1 MWFKQLVG
9 FEEESPE
16 NVRKN
21 IIVDGDQLISKVN
34 GKSYQLGSLEVPT
47 LEELRNK
54 SPYSKFDDEQ
64 IKVLEIIGDIQE
76 LHCDPLNKNA
86 LFQAAS
92 QFNLLEMVGPHVT
105 PEKGVGI
112 YEYDRTQGP
121 ACAIACGAGTIYRNY
136 FVPVNNQMGQ
146 TKNNQIDCLELI
158 GKELNNA
165 KHNLWEMSNGYAL
178 PNKDG
183 LINISA
189 QLKQL
194 TEEER
199 ELLKGKL
206 KIGIQWNTEVTL
218 NNTKQIVSQA
228 YCSALPVA
236 YSNIET
242 FYWEY
247 FAQLIL
253 EASYEATLH
262 AALINYERTGCK
274 KVFLTLLGGG
284 AFGNDIKW
292 IMDALKIV
300 LNRFEN
306 TPLEVGVVSYGESN
320 SEVVNLLKEFL
331 IKKND

>member
-21 IIVDGDQLISKVN
+21 IIIDGDHLISKVN
-34 GKSYQLGSLEVPT
+34 GKAYQWGSLEVPT

-54 SPYSKFDDEQ
+54 STYLNTYKEKL
-64 IKVLEIIGDIQE
+64 KVHEIIGDIQE
-76 LHCDPLNKNA
+76 IHCDPRNKNA

-92 QFNLLEMVGPHVT
+92 QFNLLEMVGPYVT
-105 PEKGVGI
+105 PEKGVDI
-112 YEYDRTQGP
+112 YERDKTQGP

-136 FVPVNNQMGQ
+136 FVPVGNQLGQ
-146 TKNNQIDCLELI
+146 TENKQIDCLELI
-158 GKELNNA
+158 GEELNNV
-165 KHNLWEMSNGYAL
+165 KYTLWEMSNGYAL
-178 PNKDG
+178 PSQEG
-183 LINISA
+183 LLNINA
-189 QLKQL
+189 QLARL
-194 TEEER
+194 TPLQR
-199 ELLKGKL
+199 EHLKGKL

-236 YSNIET
+236 YSSVDPI
-242 FYWEY
+242 YWES
-247 FAQLIL
+247 FARLVL

-284 AFGNDIKW
+284 AFGNDTQW
-292 IMDALKIV
+292 IMDALGIA
-300 LNRFEN
+300 LNCFKN
-306 TPLEVGVVSYGESN
+306 TPLEVGIVSYGRSKR
-320 SEVVNLLKEFL
+320 EVVGMFEGFQGV
-331 IKKND
+331 